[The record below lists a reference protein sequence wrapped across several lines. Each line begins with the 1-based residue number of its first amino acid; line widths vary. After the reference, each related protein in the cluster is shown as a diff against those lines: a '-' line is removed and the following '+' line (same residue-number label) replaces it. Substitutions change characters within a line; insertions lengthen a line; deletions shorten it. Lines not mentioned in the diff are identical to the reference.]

1 MSLSFF
7 GRSNLFIETKAYSE
21 RFGSRY
27 SLLQV
32 NCGVFSMFERN
43 CKMSIIS
50 CYCGKKIQPVD
61 HQQIGLVVHY
71 CFINQMNPGA
81 YETCAF
87 SLFSI
92 TVDMK
97 FIVDRLFGYV
107 IVIPKVTKVSSE
119 ALKHHSFNL
128 NRLVHNNHNLEVSV
142 FCLTRVKR
150 TLESLCVIH
159 VAYIKVTFCQPV
171 IRKNDTAPPGLLVGT
186 AGCA

>member
-1 MSLSFF
+1 MRQKPILKGSGHVTVFCRLTMVFFLCLRETVKCQLSVV
-7 GRSNLFIETKAYSE
+7 IVA
-21 RFGSRY
+21 
-27 SLLQV
+27 
-32 NCGVFSMFERN
+32 
-43 CKMSIIS
+43 
-50 CYCGKKIQPVD
+50 KKIQPVD

-97 FIVDRLFGYV
+97 FIVDWLFGYV

-119 ALKHHSFNL
+119 ALKDHSFNL

-159 VAYIKVTFCQPV
+159 VAYIKVTFCQPERM
-171 IRKNDTAPPGLLVGT
+171 ILHLL
-186 AGCA
+186 AY